1 MRDAETILAD
11 FDNPLGNGVADGLDS
26 SVSSVRQRV
35 VLEALLDSRRILY
48 EIYQLI
54 GECKEEL
61 VEIKNN
67 TA

>member
-11 FDNPLGNGVADGLDS
+11 FDNPLDNGVADGLDS